1 MLMNA
6 SIHRIF
12 LMKLLGSEQLHVMKR
27 SIPNGNIVNRQKSIY
42 KEKEK
47 CVIIERLITM
57 NRINFRGKR
66 YENRF

>member
-1 MLMNA
+1 MA
-6 SIHRIF
+6 VYF
-12 LMKLLGSEQLHVMKR
+12 YVMKR

-66 YENRF
+66 YEDRF